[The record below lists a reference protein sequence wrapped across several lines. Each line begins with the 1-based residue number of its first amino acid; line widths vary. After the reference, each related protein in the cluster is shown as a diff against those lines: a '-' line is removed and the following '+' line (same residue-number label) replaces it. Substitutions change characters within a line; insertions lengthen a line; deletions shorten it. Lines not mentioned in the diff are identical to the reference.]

1 MEFYSTLSAF
11 DVTLNY
17 FLPYAF
23 ALLVL
28 LGLFAYLLR
37 NKEIPVKA
45 PPPPPALTVSETLEE
60 IVKKAYKELEAV
72 TAELRLLDEETGQH
86 TSSIVLGLPIV
97 GEGNFLEEP
106 LRLGNLSL
114 GILRVRLSKLPTP
127 RDKMF
132 LKTLGREALTFLV
145 EAEYTKELL
154 KLKKHQEGSVRAK
167 TGFLASLSHEIRG
180 PLGIMLNAVE
190 LVATGMCGPVTK
202 DQKET
207 LDMVKGNGKHL
218 LTLINDV
225 LDFAKVESGK
235 LTAHPSVIDVGELLE
250 DLVSVIRVQA
260 HSKKHELIY
269 TPPEEPVRILA
280 DARHMRQMLINL
292 LTNAVKYTQ
301 EQGKITIL
309 TEIKDGQVS
318 IHVKDSGVGIPE
330 REREKVFQAFER
342 LDNDYAK
349 SQGGTGLGMPLTKKL
364 AELNGGTIDFIST
377 YGVGSD
383 FFLTFPITTESVV
396 SEETSEE
403 KREVRGAGRTLLVVT
418 QKDAAFKVI
427 TRYLARLG
435 FRLAYAS
442 TKEEMSEVML
452 SMPVSGLL
460 VDDIILEGDGKN
472 LIQTVRHSGRGAR
485 IPIIMVSNRAFA
497 FEVEDSLRLGVDRC
511 LHQPIELD
519 EIARVVDAATNR
531 RSGEVGKIVGRL

>member
-1 MEFYSTLSAF
+1 MADLFSLMISQ
-11 DVTLNY
+11 
-17 FLPYAF
+17 FLPYAV
-23 ALLVL
+23 VL
-28 LGLFAYLLR
+28 LMILSLFAYFLKS
-37 NKEIPVKA
+37 KENAQKQTA
-45 PPPPPALTVSETLEE
+45 PALTVSETLEE
-60 IVKKAYKELEAV
+60 IVKKAYKELEAITV
-72 TAELRLLDEETGQH
+72 ELLLRDEETGQH
-86 TSSIVLGLPIV
+86 TSSIVLGLPVI
-97 GEGNFLEEP
+97 GEGSLLEED
-106 LRLGNLSL
+106 LKFGSLSL
-114 GILRVRLSKLPTP
+114 GVLRIRLSRTP
-127 RDKMF
+127 SDTDRKF
-132 LKTLGREALTFLV
+132 LKSLGREALLFLV

-154 KLKKHQEGSVRAK
+154 KLKRHQEGSVRAK

-190 LVATGMCGPVTK
+190 LVASGMCGPVTK

-235 LTAHPSVIDVGELLE
+235 LTAHPSVIDVSELLD
-250 DLVSVIRVQA
+250 DLVNVIRVQA
-260 HSKKHELIY
+260 QVKRHELIF
-269 TPPEEPVRILA
+269 TPPSDLLHIHVDP
-280 DARHMRQMLINL
+280 RHMRQMLINL

-301 EQGKITIL
+301 EQGKISVF
-309 TEIKDGQVS
+309 TETKDGKVS

-330 REREKVFQAFER
+330 RERDKVFQAFER
-342 LDNDYAK
+342 LDNEYAK

-377 YGVGSD
+377 SGIGSD
-383 FFLTFPITTESVV
+383 FFLTFPLSTETIVD
-396 SEETSEE
+396 
-403 KREVRGAGRTLLVVT
+403 EVTEGEVKEVKGAGRTLLVVT

-442 TKEEMSEVML
+442 TKEELSEIMMT
-452 SMPVSGLL
+452 MPISGLL
-460 VDDIILEGDGKN
+460 VDDIILEGDGKS